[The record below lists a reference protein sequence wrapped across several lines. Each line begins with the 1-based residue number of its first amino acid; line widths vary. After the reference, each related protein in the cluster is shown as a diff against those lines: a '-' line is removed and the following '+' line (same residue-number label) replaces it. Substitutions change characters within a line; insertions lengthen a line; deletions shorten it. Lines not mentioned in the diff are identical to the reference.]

1 MTKAT
6 ESGFRAFRSFRVF
19 CILFCLSLVALL
31 AACELPF
38 APTPPPQPTAITNLA
53 PTATPRPEIAYDH
66 DPAALIV
73 EADTLGEGRPGTPE
87 SHVPI
92 LRLYGDGF
100 VVYAGE
106 PALANLGTDAIVM
119 TGHLSE
125 GEVQDILWFI
135 HEAGFFDLEESGQK
149 LPADVDTAHITVHL
163 ADRSHHVQVYAPGSE
178 GTPEAFTRV
187 HERLT
192 EIRPADAAPF
202 APDWGT
208 FHVRPFVGQVSDV
221 VRWPE
226 EMGVNLAD
234 AATGIPLQ
242 GELFQRVRHLLSGRP
257 GRQAYGEGDS
267 LYQVWL
273 RVDWPRRLPLSH
285 LLGRILE
292 SPQGFQGQEV
302 TVVGYY
308 RGWDLLGEANAP
320 PPVTHGDWVMAD
332 ATGAIY
338 VSAANAAPA
347 DLPPGPGS
355 GNDLWR
361 VLRLSGLVRLTAEG
375 QPYLEAG
382 RVQFAK
388 ADEGPAVPEPA
399 PLVELGS
406 PAIALHRTGGI
417 AGLIQHLYIYENGRF
432 VAEDDKRGQRE
443 EDALE
448 ADEMDRLWASFEE
461 IGFFDMDNQYG
472 LGCPDCFVYV
482 ITVRQGE
489 RVKAVRTYDGSVPK
503 ELEGIWT
510 ALVTLLD
517 QGLGGK

>member
-1 MTKAT
+1 MRKAA
-6 ESGFRAFRSFRVF
+6 ESFFRAFRIVRGLRVLPL
-19 CILFCLSLVALL
+19 IALL

-38 APTPPPQPTAITNLA
+38 ATAPPPQPTHTPA

-73 EADTLGEGRPGTPE
+73 EADTLSEAGTSE
-87 SHVPI
+87 SHVPA

-106 PALANLGTDAIVM
+106 PTMANLGTDAIVM

-135 HEAGFFDLEESGQK
+135 HEAGFFDLEESDQK
-149 LPADVDTAHITVHL
+149 LLAAVDTAYITVHL
-163 ADRSHHVQVYAPGSE
+163 ADRSHHVQIHAPDSE
-178 GTPEAFTRV
+178 GTPEAFTRIY
-187 HERLT
+187 ERLT
-192 EIRPADAAPF
+192 EIRPADATPF
-202 APDWGT
+202 EPGWGT
-208 FHVRPFVGQVSDV
+208 LHARPFVGQVSDV

-226 EMGVNLAD
+226 EVGVSLA
-234 AATGIPLQ
+234 AADVGIPLQ
-242 GELFQRVRHLLSGRP
+242 GEMFQRVRHLLSGRP
-257 GRQAYGEGDS
+257 GRQAYGQGDD
-267 LYQVWL
+267 LYRVWL

-285 LLGRILE
+285 LLGRVLE
-292 SPQGFQGQEV
+292 SSQEFEGQEV

-320 PPVTHGDWVMAD
+320 PPVTRSDWVMAD
-332 ATGAIY
+332 ATGAIC
-338 VSAANAAPA
+338 VSAASAAPA

-361 VLRLSGLVRLTAEG
+361 VLQLSGVVRLTAEG
-375 QPYLEAG
+375 QPYLEAD
-382 RVQFAK
+382 RVQFAE
-388 ADEGPAVPEPA
+388 ADEGPAAPEPA
-399 PLVELGS
+399 PLVELGP

-417 AGLIQHLYIYENGRF
+417 AGLIQHLYVYDDGRF
-432 VAEDDKRGQRE
+432 VAEDDKGGRRK
-443 EDALE
+443 EDTLKAG
-448 ADEMDRLWASFEE
+448 EMDRLMASFEE
-461 IGFFDMDNQYG
+461 IGFFDMDRQYG

-489 RVKAVRTYDGSVPK
+489 RVKAVRTYDGSVPQ
-503 ELEGIWT
+503 ELEGILT
-510 ALVTLLD
+510 LLVTLLD

>member
-1 MTKAT
+1 
-6 ESGFRAFRSFRVF
+6 
-19 CILFCLSLVALL
+19 
-31 AACELPF
+31 
-38 APTPPPQPTAITNLA
+38 
-53 PTATPRPEIAYDH
+53 
-66 DPAALIV
+66 
-73 EADTLGEGRPGTPE
+73 
-87 SHVPI
+87 
-92 LRLYGDGF
+92 

-106 PALANLGTDAIVM
+106 PALVNLGTDAIVM

-135 HEAGFFDLEESGQK
+135 HEAGFFDLEESDQG
-149 LPADVDTAHITVHL
+149 LPADGDSAHITVHL
-163 ADRSHHVQVYAPGSE
+163 ADRSHRVQVYAPGSE

-187 HERLT
+187 YERLT
-192 EIRPADAAPF
+192 EVRPADAMPF
-202 APDWGT
+202 EPGWGT
-208 FHVRPFVGQVSDV
+208 LHARPFVGQVSDV

-257 GRQAYGEGDS
+257 GRQAYGQGDG
-267 LYQVWL
+267 LYRVWL

-285 LLGRILE
+285 LLGRVQE
-292 SPQGFQGQEV
+292 SPREFEGQEV

-320 PPVTHGDWVMAD
+320 PPVTRNDWVIAD

-338 VSAANAAPA
+338 VSAASAAPA
-347 DLPPGPGS
+347 DLSPGPGS

-361 VLRLSGLVRLTAEG
+361 VLHLSGVVRLPAEG
-375 QPYLEAG
+375 QPYLEADQ
-382 RVQFAK
+382 VQFAEI
-388 ADEGPAVPEPA
+388 DEGPAAPEPA
-399 PLVELGS
+399 PLVELA
-406 PAIALHRTGGI
+406 PPVIALHRTGGI
-417 AGLIQHLYIYENGRF
+417 VGLVQHLYIYDDGRF
-432 VAEDDKRGQRE
+432 VAEDDQRGRRE
-443 EDALE
+443 EDALD
-448 ADEMDRLWASFEE
+448 ADEMDRLRASFEE

-503 ELEGIWT
+503 ELEGILT
-510 ALVTLLD
+510 SLVTLLD
-517 QGLGGK
+517 QGLGGE

>member
-1 MTKAT
+1 MSKTA
-6 ESGFRAFRSFRVF
+6 ESPFRVF
-19 CILFCLSLVALL
+19 RIFRVLRVLPLVALL

-38 APTPPPQPTAITNLA
+38 APAPPPQPTHTPA
-53 PTATPRPEIAYDH
+53 PTATPRPEIAYEH

-73 EADTLGEGRPGTPE
+73 EADTLSQERSGTPE
-87 SHVPI
+87 SHVLI

-119 TGHLSE
+119 TGHLSKE
-125 GEVQDILWFI
+125 EVQDILWFI
-135 HEAGFFDLEESGQK
+135 HEAGFFDLEESDQRF
-149 LPADVDTAHITVHL
+149 PADVETAHITVHL
-163 ADRSHHVQVYAPGSE
+163 ADRSYRVQVYAPGSE

-187 HERLT
+187 YERLT
-192 EIRPADAAPF
+192 GIRPADATPFEPGWGTLHARPF
-202 APDWGT
+202 AA
-208 FHVRPFVGQVSDV
+208 QVSDV

-226 EMGVNLAD
+226 EAGVNLAD

-242 GELFQRVRHLLSGRP
+242 GELFQQVRHLLSGRP
-257 GRQAYGEGDS
+257 GRQAYRDGDG

-292 SPQGFQGQEV
+292 SPQEFAGQEV
-302 TVVGYY
+302 AVVGYY

-320 PPVTHGDWVMAD
+320 PPVTRSDWVMAD

-338 VSAANAAPA
+338 VSAASAAPA

-361 VLRLSGLVRLTAEG
+361 VLRLSGVVRLTAGG
-375 QPYLEAG
+375 QPYLEADQ
-382 RVQFAK
+382 VQFAEM
-388 ADEGPAVPEPA
+388 DEGPEMPEPP
-399 PLVELGS
+399 PLVELVP
-406 PAIALHRTGGI
+406 PAITLHRTGGI
-417 AGLIQHLYIYENGRF
+417 VGLVQHLYVYDDGRF
-432 VAEDDKRGQRE
+432 VAEDDKGGRRE
-443 EDALE
+443 EGTLKAGEL
-448 ADEMDRLWASFEE
+448 DRLRASFEE
-461 IGFFDMDNQYG
+461 IGFFDMNNQYG
-472 LGCPDCFVYV
+472 MGCPDCFVYV

-489 RVKAVRTYDGSVPK
+489 RVKAVRTYDGSVPE
-503 ELEGIWT
+503 ELEGILT
-510 ALVTLLD
+510 SLVTLLD

>member
-6 ESGFRAFRSFRVF
+6 ESVFRAFRSFRV
-19 CILFCLSLVALL
+19 LFCLPLIVLL

-38 APTPPPQPTAITNLA
+38 ASAPLPQPTAITNLA

-320 PPVTHGDWVMAD
+320 PLVTRSDWVMAD

-361 VLRLSGLVRLTAEG
+361 VLRLSGVVRLTAEG
-375 QPYLEAG
+375 QPYLEAD
-382 RVQFAK
+382 RVQFAE

>member
-1 MTKAT
+1 M
-6 ESGFRAFRSFRVF
+6 
-19 CILFCLSLVALL
+19 

-38 APTPPPQPTAITNLA
+38 ATAPTPGPTHTPA
-53 PTATPRPEIAYDH
+53 PTATPRPEIAYDR
-66 DPAALIV
+66 DPTALIV
-73 EADTLGEGRPGTPE
+73 EADTLGEGRPGTRE
-87 SHVPI
+87 SHVPTF
-92 LRLYGDGF
+92 RLYGDGF

-106 PALANLGTDAIVM
+106 AALANLGTDAIVM
-119 TGHLSE
+119 TGYLSD
-125 GEVQDILWFI
+125 GEIQDILWFI
-135 HEAGFFDLEESGQK
+135 HEAGFFDLEESDQR
-149 LPADVDTAHITVHL
+149 LPADVDSAHITVHL

-178 GTPEAFTRV
+178 GRPEAFARV
-187 HERLT
+187 YDRLT
-192 EIRPADAAPF
+192 EIRPADATPF
-202 APDWGT
+202 ESEWGT
-208 FHVRPFVGQVSDV
+208 FHVRPFVGQVGDV

-226 EMGVNLAD
+226 EMGVSLAD
-234 AATGIPLQ
+234 ADAGLPLQ
-242 GELFQRVRHLLSGRP
+242 GEIFQQVRHLLSGRP
-257 GRQAYGEGDS
+257 GRQAYGEGDG

-285 LLGRILE
+285 LLGRIVE
-292 SPQGFQGQEV
+292 SPQEFQGQEV

-320 PPVTHGDWVMAD
+320 PPVTRSDWVMAD

-338 VSAANAAPA
+338 VSAASATPA

-361 VLRLSGLVRLTAEG
+361 VLRLSGVVRFTAQG
-375 QPYLEAG
+375 QPYLEAD
-382 RVQFAK
+382 RVQFAE

-399 PLVELGS
+399 PLVELV
-406 PAIALHRTGGI
+406 PPTIALHRTGGI
-417 AGLIQHLYIYENGRF
+417 AGLVQHLYVYDDGRF
-432 VAEDDKRGQRE
+432 VAEDDKGGQRE

-448 ADEMDRLWASFEE
+448 ADEMDRLLASFEE

-489 RVKAVRTYDGSVPK
+489 RVKAVRTYDGSVPE
-503 ELEGIWT
+503 ELEGILT
-510 ALVTLLD
+510 LLVTLLD